1 MGWSDSR
8 KARNERGGRN
18 RNAKTCL
25 RHIDARSRRL
35 ESANGLQSP
44 YASRIAVKNKTS
56 AIKFFQGEWFAEIAQ
71 AIGKNPK
78 RLRDAVLT

>member
-1 MGWSDSR
+1 MSEEVAIAMQKLAYAILMCAAEDL
-8 KARNERGGRN
+8 KAPTDY
-18 RNAKTCL
+18 KT
-25 RHIDARSRRL
+25 
-35 ESANGLQSP
+35 P

>member
-1 MGWSDSR
+1 MNEEVAIGMQKLAYAILMCAAEDL
-8 KARNERGGRN
+8 KAPTDY
-18 RNAKTCL
+18 K
-25 RHIDARSRRL
+25 
-35 ESANGLQSP
+35 SP

>member
-1 MGWSDSR
+1 MSEEVAIGMQKLAYAILICAAEDL
-8 KARNERGGRN
+8 
-18 RNAKTCL
+18 NAPTDYK
-25 RHIDARSRRL
+25 
-35 ESANGLQSP
+35 SP

>member
-1 MGWSDSR
+1 MQKLAYAILMCAAEDL
-8 KARNERGGRN
+8 KAPTDY
-18 RNAKTCL
+18 K
-25 RHIDARSRRL
+25 
-35 ESANGLQSP
+35 SP

>member
-1 MGWSDSR
+1 MSEEVAIGMQKLAYAILMCAAEDL
-8 KARNERGGRN
+8 KAPTDY
-18 RNAKTCL
+18 K
-25 RHIDARSRRL
+25 
-35 ESANGLQSP
+35 SP

>member
-1 MGWSDSR
+1 MSEEVAIGMQKLAYAILMCAAEDL
-8 KARNERGGRN
+8 KAPTDY
-18 RNAKTCL
+18 K
-25 RHIDARSRRL
+25 
-35 ESANGLQSP
+35 SP

-56 AIKFFQGEWFAEIAQ
+56 AIKFFQSKWFAEIAQ